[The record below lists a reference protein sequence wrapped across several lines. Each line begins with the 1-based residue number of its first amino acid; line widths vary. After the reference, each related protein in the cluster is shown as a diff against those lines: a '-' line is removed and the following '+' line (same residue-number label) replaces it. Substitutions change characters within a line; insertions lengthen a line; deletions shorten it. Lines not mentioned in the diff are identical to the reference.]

1 MNEILNLEN
10 VSLTYET
17 NNTAIKVLQDIN
29 FCVDVKETVS
39 IVGESGSG
47 KTSLIMLIGGLEKVT
62 NGKIFFLEN
71 EITNL
76 SEEKVTSIRRKYIGV
91 VFQSFY

>member
-1 MNEILNLEN
+1 
-10 VSLTYET
+10 
-17 NNTAIKVLQDIN
+17 
-29 FCVDVKETVS
+29 
-39 IVGESGSG
+39 
-47 KTSLIMLIGGLEKVT
+47 MLIGGLEKVT

-91 VFQSFY
+91 VFQSFFI

>member
-29 FCVDVKETVS
+29 FCVDVKE
-39 IVGESGSG
+39 
-47 KTSLIMLIGGLEKVT
+47 LFQLLEKVD
-62 NGKIFFLEN
+62 LE
-71 EITNL
+71 
-76 SEEKVTSIRRKYIGV
+76 KQV
-91 VFQSFY
+91 